1 MSVRTGRTEHWA
13 VSSVSLILGGRA
25 SPRIWNSMQWL
36 VAGQEAPGTRLS
48 LPLRLRFYPCM
59 LGLHART
66 GSIVING
73 AISTAQVSV
82 FKQKYHS
89 LSKKLSS
96 HHPPFFFTIS
106 STNYLVWM
114 SEVGNSYGGQGV
126 VSCGSCFFSHDVVA
140 GHEEPAQAGHG
151 GMEAPLST
159 QSLPWPSKAIFRK
172 HIPLPLLLRIK

>member
-96 HHPPFFFTIS
+96 HHPPFFLLYQALITQCECQRLGTVMAVRVLSVVGAVFSPMTWL
-106 STNYLVWM
+106 LVM
-114 SEVGNSYGGQGV
+114 RSQLRQVMGGWK
-126 VSCGSCFFSHDVVA
+126 HLY
-140 GHEEPAQAGHG
+140 
-151 GMEAPLST
+151 PLSHCLGPAKLFLEST
-159 QSLPWPSKAIFRK
+159 SLYLCF
-172 HIPLPLLLRIK
+172 

>member
-96 HHPPFFFTIS
+96 HHPPFFLL
-106 STNYLVWM
+106 Y
-114 SEVGNSYGGQGV
+114 
-126 VSCGSCFFSHDVVA
+126 
-140 GHEEPAQAGHG
+140 QA
-151 GMEAPLST
+151 LIT
-159 QSLPWPSKAIFRK
+159 
-172 HIPLPLLLRIK
+172 